1 MITDW
6 ERVATS
12 LTALCAHHGIDPKL
26 DAIVAACTTPASVM
40 RTDASRLAEIEKAQ
54 AEMSQEIDASAAS
67 IDRLAKPA
75 TDDGLDG
82 VDRMMLRRLSEEIDD
97 NAHGRAEIDRAEQT
111 VRGLSLRRIALALEG
126 IEDHLERIASQQR

>member
-1 MITDW
+1 MTTDW

-26 DAIVAACTTPASVM
+26 DAIVAACTTPASIT
-40 RTDASRLAEIEKAQ
+40 RTTASRLAEIEKAQ
-54 AEMSQEIDASAAS
+54 AELSQEIDATAAS
-67 IDRLAKPA
+67 IDRIA

-82 VDRMMLRRLSEEIDD
+82 VDRMMLRKLSEEIDD

-126 IEDHLERIASQQR
+126 IEDHLGRIARQQR